1 MTFGAIGADGRRG
14 WGADGQRDSERTR
27 NRRGVAFHEAGH
39 AIVAWSLGLPVGTI
53 EIRDH
58 DGGGSTQAGYADGCA
73 DDLSTVD
80 QIAVSTAGKEAE
92 LIFEAP
98 TETWRGNRD
107 NEKILNLT
115 SRLSDGERETVR
127 HAGQKRAKT
136 LLRTHAEKVTKLAA
150 VLIER
155 GQVSGADFLTL
166 ISGTDS

>member
-1 MTFGAIGADGRRG
+1 MTFGAIGAEA
-14 WGADGQRDSERTR
+14 GAGGVRMANEDSEMTR

-115 SRLSDGERETVR
+115 SRLSDGEREMVR

-136 LLRTHAEKVTKLAA
+136 LLRTHAAKVTKLAA